1 MLSTETIDVGDGIA
15 VTAAPEVHALLG
27 RAHAIRDAS
36 GQALTW
42 MSVTDWTRPTELPT
56 VAEPG
61 RLPPGAGAAI
71 LNLIAE
77 RAAAAGVAAL
87 HYAGPYPTPA
97 LWRAAARSFRA
108 QGGAEPAF
116 CADVVGRAAR
126 VAREVMREI
135 AFVPAPHRRVA
146 WAAGGGWSE
155 VRDGVERVVVGGI
168 GYERTGSPARLVETE
183 RGAVAAELWFGDASY
198 ARVAVVDATG
208 ALVGAVQPVP
218 PLSSRVLGQQF
229 PRPLRDAIAELV
241 ADLVPPVLAEAAQAR
256 VAATPIRWAD
266 LGARAARSDAEGFAL
281 HAALWEHVGP
291 HGLPRLALA
300 IAEALAP
307 AVTGALVSDLARV
320 SVSP

>member
-1 MLSTETIDVGDGIA
+1 MA
-15 VTAAPEVHALLG
+15 VEPQAHALLG
-27 RAHAIRDAS
+27 QALAIQDAS
-36 GQALTW
+36 GAVLTW
-42 MSVTDWTRPTELPT
+42 MSVVDWARPTELPT

-61 RLPPGAGAAI
+61 RLPSGAGAAI
-71 LNLIAE
+71 LNSIAE
-77 RAAAAGVAAL
+77 RAAATGVAAL

-108 QGGAEPAF
+108 QGRDRSAVSEGVF

-126 VAREVMREI
+126 VAREVMSEI

-146 WAAGGGWSE
+146 WAGGGGWSE
-155 VRDGVERVVVGGI
+155 VRDGVERVVVDGI
-168 GYERTGSPARLVETE
+168 GYERAGSPARLMDGEAA
-183 RGAVAAELWFGDASY
+183 GAVAAELWFGDASY

-208 ALVGAVQPVP
+208 ALVGALQPVP
-218 PLSSRVLGQQF
+218 PLSSRVLGQLF
-229 PRPLRDAIAELV
+229 PRPLRDAIAGLV
-241 ADLVPPVLAEAAQAR
+241 AELVPPVLAEAAQAR

-266 LGARAARSDAEGFAL
+266 LGARAARSDAQGFAL
-281 HAALWEHVGP
+281 HAALWERVGP

-307 AVTGALVSDLARV
+307 AVTAALVSDLARV